1 MRAAGCADAYSLDE
15 VNIETDPE
23 LLKLYKH
30 DIPVITFDGVEA
42 FRHRLSPEDFRRRI
56 REIPRRL

>member
-1 MRAAGCADAYSLDE
+1 MLAAGCADSYSLDE
-15 VNIETDPE
+15 VNIESEPE

-42 FRHRLSPEDFRRRI
+42 FRHRVNPQEFRERL
-56 REIPRRL
+56 RETQRG